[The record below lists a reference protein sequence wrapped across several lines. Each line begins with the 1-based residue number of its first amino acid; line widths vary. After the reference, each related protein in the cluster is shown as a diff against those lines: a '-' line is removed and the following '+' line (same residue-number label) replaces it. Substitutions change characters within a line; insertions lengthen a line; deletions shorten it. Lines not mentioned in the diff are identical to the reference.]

1 MWLFTF
7 CIRRCFPNLTVVGD
21 LTPSHGIR
29 LAAPLEKALL
39 RLGADIGLDF
49 VGQYPNLDIGS
60 GAVRAL
66 PCLAPS
72 LALCWPLVDIDYSL
86 LLTGPVQ
93 ALLWLLIWPCAG
105 LASCASDLAL
115 GRPRCIQVLSR
126 P

>member
-1 MWLFTF
+1 M
-7 CIRRCFPNLTVVGD
+7 VGD

-115 GRPRCIQVLSR
+115 GRPRCVQVLSR

>member
-49 VGQYPNLDIGS
+49 VGQYPNLDTDISSHLGLLDDPLKVTGS
-60 GAVRAL
+60 RIFFCSTNL
-66 PCLAPS
+66 
-72 LALCWPLVDIDYSL
+72 
-86 LLTGPVQ
+86 
-93 ALLWLLIWPCAG
+93 
-105 LASCASDLAL
+105 
-115 GRPRCIQVLSR
+115 
-126 P
+126 